1 MPDFGLLTMSETM
14 DRVRHV
20 VNAVTVPVV
29 ADMDTGYGNPLNVQ
43 RTVREVIAA
52 GAAGII
58 LEDQEWPKKCG
69 HFEGKRVIPADDHA
83 AKLRAAIDA
92 RDGDDLV
99 IIARTD
105 ARAPLGLDEAI
116 ERGKMY
122 RDAGA
127 DVVFVEAPQS
137 IEDLKAVKA
146 AIPDVP
152 LFANMIEGGKTP
164 LLTYQELQDLG
175 YKMVVFP
182 AQRPARGG
190 KGDRGRVRRAVRE
203 EDDGWSRRPPDAV
216 PRIREDRRR
225 AGAARGRGE
234 VRSGVTTGTWKFL
247 LPALVLEVQPG
258 GHVLHDHEDVAAAA
272 HAAAHAEPRA
282 LERSLGAHVP
292 VERLQIDPA
301 ESRRAEDMLHE
312 RADGVAA
319 EALAPARRVRRW

>member
-1 MPDFGLLTMSETM
+1 MLDGPEIIVLPGAYDALSARLAERAGFSAMFTTGFGFSASVLGMPDFGLLTMSETV

-20 VNAVTVPVV
+20 VSAVSVPVV

-69 HFEGKRVIPADDHA
+69 HFEGKRVIPAEDHA
-83 AKLRAAIDA
+83 AKLHAAVDA
-92 RDGDDLV
+92 RAGDDLV

-116 ERGKMY
+116 RRGKLY

-137 IEDLKAVKA
+137 LEDLKAVKS

-182 AQRPARGG
+182 LSA
-190 KGDRGRVRRAVRE
+190 
-203 EDDGWSRRPPDAV
+203 
-216 PRIREDRRR
+216 
-225 AGAARGRGE
+225 
-234 VRSGVTTGTWKFL
+234 L
-247 LPALVLEVQPG
+247 L
-258 GHVLHDHEDVAAAA
+258 AAAKA
-272 HAAAHAEPRA
+272 IEGVYAELFARKTTAAIVDRMTPFHEF
-282 LERSLGAHVP
+282 ETMVGVP
-292 VERLQIDPA
+292 ELR
-301 ESRRAEDMLHE
+301 
-312 RADGVAA
+312 AA
-319 EALAPARRVRRW
+319 EAKYGVS

>member
-1 MPDFGLLTMSETM
+1 MRTASILRRMLDGPEIVVLPGAYDALSARLAERAGFAALFTTGFGFSASVLGMPDFGLLTMSETM

-20 VNAVTVPVV
+20 VNAVSIPVV

-43 RTVREVIAA
+43 RTVREVIAS

-69 HFEGKRVIPADDHA
+69 HFEGKRVIPAEDHA

-92 RDGDDLV
+92 RAGDDLV

-116 ERGKMY
+116 RRGKMY

-127 DVVFVEAPQS
+127 DVVFIEAPQS
-137 IEDLKAVKA
+137 IDDLKAVKA

-164 LLTYQELQDLG
+164 LLTYQELQELG

-182 AQRPARGG
+182 LSALL
-190 KGDRGRVRRAVRE
+190 
-203 EDDGWSRRPPDAV
+203 
-216 PRIREDRRR
+216 
-225 AGAARGRGE
+225 AAAKAIGE
-234 VRSGVTTGTWKFL
+234 VYAELYAKKTTA
-247 LPALVLEVQPG
+247 ALVDRLTPF
-258 GHVLHDHEDVAAAA
+258 HEFEEIVGVP
-272 HAAAHAEPRA
+272 ELRA
-282 LERSLGAHVP
+282 
-292 VERLQIDPA
+292 A
-301 ESRRAEDMLHE
+301 ESKY
-312 RADGVAA
+312 GVS
-319 EALAPARRVRRW
+319 